1 MDELMGVMGDAGEI
15 QDADIIFNM
24 IFYVVV
30 MLKSEDCVYLG
41 ARLIEEFSYI
51 DSFMHED
58 QIYQIQQYAYI

>member
-30 MLKSEDCVYLG
+30 MLKSEEC
-41 ARLIEEFSYI
+41 
-51 DSFMHED
+51 
-58 QIYQIQQYAYI
+58 

>member
-1 MDELMGVMGDAGEI
+1 MDELMGVMGEAGEI

-30 MLKSEDCVYLG
+30 MLKSEDCAYLG
-41 ARLIEEFSYI
+41 ARLIEECSYI

-58 QIYQIQQYAYI
+58 QLYQIQQYAYI